1 MNHMNRRWKILILAV
16 AVLGAAILIPVIR
29 HYQLRAVTEAYI
41 AQLKAKGE
49 PMELAQVI
57 PPPVPPEQNAA
68 PLITN
73 ALSQIHLESNYTN
86 AIYFKNPP
94 GAMNRIIPGKEMVGW
109 HQPVIHTSNTTWP
122 PNLTNTWDDLGAQLS
137 ERLNN
142 LNDFRKLIKNPK
154 FDFNYDYSDPKMYIP
169 VLAPHLSQIKMAFQW
184 LDASEYYNLHQ
195 DKTADACTDIRTMLA
210 FIKGQT
216 DERFEISQLIRFAIA
231 SISASA
237 TWDILQT
244 TNVSDEDLAQLQ
256 QDWQSL
262 EFIAPLK
269 KAFLFERL
277 SELQLLKDLRQ
288 SPTNLDG
295 QVAWTQFTSNMN
307 NEHSNSDERSFF
319 QKAKDGIASQW
330 DKFQWRWFWSYTDE
344 VRGLQ
349 MWGVVIGG
357 TQMLETNKSF
367 PSVQSFVNTNFVRL
381 DFDSVKDNPYAIIS
395 QNAGSQLAAIRKA
408 ANAEVARNVVITAI
422 ALKRYELRHHQFP
435 AALNELTPDLLNA
448 VPIDCMDGQP
458 LRYRP
463 NADGT
468 FLLYSVGGNG
478 RDDGGDPSLE
488 KGVTGSNFNWQNP
501 KALDWVWPQPATAE
515 EVQKYYEE
523 QGKKSGS

>member
-29 HYQLRAVTEAYI
+29 HHQLRAATETYI

-244 TNVSDEDLAQLQ
+244 TNVSDADLAQLQ

-307 NEHSNSDERSFF
+307 NEHSNNDERSFF
-319 QKAKDGIASQW
+319 QKTKDGIATQW

-349 MWGVVIGG
+349 MWGVVI
-357 TQMLETNKSF
+357 
-367 PSVQSFVNTNFVRL
+367 
-381 DFDSVKDNPYAIIS
+381 
-395 QNAGSQLAAIRKA
+395 
-408 ANAEVARNVVITAI
+408 
-422 ALKRYELRHHQFP
+422 
-435 AALNELTPDLLNA
+435 
-448 VPIDCMDGQP
+448 P
-458 LRYRP
+458 LP
-463 NADGT
+463 
-468 FLLYSVGGNG
+468 
-478 RDDGGDPSLE
+478 
-488 KGVTGSNFNWQNP
+488 
-501 KALDWVWPQPATAE
+501 
-515 EVQKYYEE
+515 
-523 QGKKSGS
+523 

>member
-1 MNHMNRRWKILILAV
+1 MNHMSRRRKILIV
-16 AVLGAAILIPVIR
+16 AGVVLGVAILIPVIR
-29 HYQLRAVTEAYI
+29 HYQLRCRDETYI
-41 AQLKAKGE
+41 AELKAKGE

-142 LNDFRKLIKNPK
+142 LNYFRKLIKNPK

-244 TNVSDEDLAQLQ
+244 TNVSDADLAQLQ

-307 NEHSNSDERSFF
+307 NEHSNNDERFFF
-319 QKAKDGIASQW
+319 QKTKDGIATQW
-330 DKFQWRWFWSYTDE
+330 DKFQWRWSVLHGRSSVPAKVVGCWS
-344 VRGLQ
+344 
-349 MWGVVIGG
+349 IGAN
-357 TQMLETNKSF
+357 TKLETNRSF
-367 PSVQSFVNTNFVRL
+367 QSVQSIETRNWSDLGISKLNDEWTIYIRQDGFSSIMPAVHVRRAE
-381 DFDSVKDNPYAIIS
+381 Y
-395 QNAGSQLAAIRKA
+395 RK
-408 ANAEVARNVVITAI
+408 
-422 ALKRYELRHHQFP
+422 
-435 AALNELTPDLLNA
+435 
-448 VPIDCMDGQP
+448 G
-458 LRYRP
+458 
-463 NADGT
+463 
-468 FLLYSVGGNG
+468 
-478 RDDGGDPSLE
+478 
-488 KGVTGSNFNWQNP
+488 
-501 KALDWVWPQPATAE
+501 
-515 EVQKYYEE
+515 
-523 QGKKSGS
+523 